1 MLGRGRIRDIL
12 GFIRDILGCIRDIL
26 GCIRD
31 ILGCIRSTRD
41 ILGTCS
47 GHVRTWTY

>member
-12 GFIRDILGCIRDIL
+12 GR
-26 GCIRD
+26 IRD

-41 ILGTCS
+41 VLGYVRQGGNIRMCS
-47 GHVRTWTY
+47 DRY